1 MFFMPNKLDQIA
13 EELNQSTLSIEEIE
27 KHELSKEDLYEVK
40 IGSVILGPFSRDFLK
55 TYSVEK
61 NLAEFNVLIKTME
74 SILWVPILQHP
85 SFYSGEAA
93 TPDSKRQSF
102 YLLVNGRKV
111 GPYRIE
117 DIDFKV
123 SNNEVLFTDFVS
135 IDAGDS
141 WKKLYEIEGFDLR
154 RHVEGELPSAPASNV
169 QEDPR
174 PERSD
179 RSDPLGELAKIGH
192 QGSQDKQRMYDTE
205 DIQEEKSLG
214 RSLFNIAIFVGIIFI
229 SIFVFDKIDPFG
241 PDVKVKKS
249 GVKATVQ
256 KKKETAKRS
265 KVAPKR
271 KVEPSPAAVRRMEEK
286 KARRKKAIS
295 KRKTSKPKKSRVVE
309 EDPYPEDDDPLD
321 ETNDTYY
328 DDEPKPKKKTKKKR
342 AKAKKPNNDD
352 YYDDDLTEEEDP
364 Y

>member
-1 MFFMPNKLDQIA
+1 MFFMPNKLDEIS
-13 EELNQSTLSIEEIE
+13 EELKQNTLSIEEIE
-27 KHELSKEDLYEVK
+27 KQELSKEDLYEVK
-40 IGSVILGPFSRDFLK
+40 IGSVILGPYSRDFLK
-55 TYSVEK
+55 TYTEEK
-61 NLAEFNVLIKTME
+61 NLTDFNVLIKTME

-85 SFYSGEAA
+85 SFFSGE
-93 TPDSKRQSF
+93 TTPPDSKRQSF

-123 SNNEVLFTDFVS
+123 SNNEILFTDLVS

-154 RHVEGELPSAPASNV
+154 RHTEGELPSAPTGDV

-174 PERSD
+174 PQRGD
-179 RSDPLGELAKIGH
+179 GSDPLGELAKIGH
-192 QGSQDKQRMYDTE
+192 RGSQDKQRMYARE
-205 DIQEEKSLG
+205 DVPEEKSLG
-214 RSLFNIAIFVGIIFI
+214 RSLFNIATFVGIIFI
-229 SIFVFDKIDPFG
+229 TIFVFDKIDPFG
-241 PDVKVKKS
+241 PEDKAKKS
-249 GVKATVQ
+249 EVKATVQ
-256 KKKETAKRS
+256 KKKEPVKRS
-265 KVAPKR
+265 KVLPKS
-271 KVEPSPAAVRRMEEK
+271 KEEPSPAAIRRMKEK

-309 EDPYPEDDDPLD
+309 EDPYPEDDDPSD

-342 AKAKKPNNDD
+342 AKAKRPKTDD
-352 YYDDDLTEEEDP
+352 YYDEDLAEEEDP